1 MSKILIVDDEAEI
14 LNPLEEML
22 KEEGFEVRAFTN
34 PLKAL
39 DFLRTQSVDLA
50 IFDIKMPELNGLDL
64 LAACTRSAFQFTH
77 YISEQ

>member
-1 MSKILIVDDEAEI
+1 MSKILIVDDETEI

-22 KEEGFEVRAFTN
+22 QEEGFEVRAFTN

-50 IFDIKMPELNGLDL
+50 IFDLFHHVRIGCPL
-64 LAACTRSAFQFTH
+64 LSRVSSQ
-77 YISEQ
+77 S